1 MFLGVEPPPRRPGAT
16 CLGFGSPAIHRQ
28 NTLNK
33 LVRYKEVGK
42 MKTSYLAAIAV
53 VAIVVIAAGY
63 YLSQPAQPP
72 QPKYLVVG
80 TNTPFPPFEFVNSSG
95 AITGFDIETI
105 RALAQSAG
113 YADITVKDMAFDSLI
128 TALQQGQIDVIAAGL
143 TINAERQQQVNFTD
157 PYWQAD
163 QSILIRSSSTWIP
176 QGISDLAGKTVGVQ
190 TGTTGEGLADANNST
205 LGPIKRYDSFLL
217 AVQDLL
223 NGKLDAVIVDSPVAV
238 AFTNQFQVKV
248 ASTVVTGEQW
258 GFAVKIGNTAL
269 LNALNQ
275 ALSQFKGSAQWN
287 ALISKYFGS

>member
-1 MFLGVEPPPRRPGAT
+1 M
-16 CLGFGSPAIHRQ
+16 
-28 NTLNK
+28 
-33 LVRYKEVGK
+33 
-42 MKTSYLAAIAV
+42 
-53 VAIVVIAAGY
+53 
-63 YLSQPAQPP
+63 
-72 QPKYLVVG
+72 
-80 TNTPFPPFEFVNSSG
+80 
-95 AITGFDIETI
+95 
-105 RALAQSAG
+105 
-113 YADITVKDMAFDSLI
+113 KDMAFDSLI